1 LNLSK
6 AFDTIYHII
15 LLNNF
20 NKLYIKG
27 MVNNLISLYL
37 KNKKHV
43 RINVE
48 LSVHQ
53 ITTQY
58 PTLFNLYY
66 KIKPRFFVTHTNL
79 RRSTYSHQTFN
90 CYTLIPDSLL
100 EVLVPLLLGNMSNIL
115 TFSDLYR
122 NMLFVSTH
130 SIFCENKTYLSIPIV
145 IVCVS

>member
-1 LNLSK
+1 PRALKIAGPLLIHEKGIIKTIKALK

-79 RRSTYSHQTFN
+79 HRSTYSHQTFN

-100 EVLVPLLLGNMSNIL
+100 EKYYI
-115 TFSDLYR
+115 
-122 NMLFVSTH
+122 
-130 SIFCENKTYLSIPIV
+130 K
-145 IVCVS
+145 